1 MKSMADVHHSQPSFS
16 VPLSRVGIKGIKR
29 TLTQKRGDEF
39 DILRVVM
46 DVFVDLP
53 LELKGI
59 HMSRNIEA
67 VDDIVESM
75 IRENIYNIEDFCVEL
90 AKELLLRHD
99 YATFADVNLETDYTV
114 EKTTPKSQRTSQAN
128 YRLIAGASISKNEGK
143 LSVRRRI
150 GVEIPGFMVC
160 PCAQELIR
168 DYSREYLAHLG
179 LEEDLIENIVN
190 NVPMVSHS
198 QRGISRIIVE
208 TQGDD
213 PIVEA
218 NDLIEVVE
226 RSVSAPTY
234 ELLKREDEMETII
247 AGHKNP
253 LFVEDAVREILKN
266 FLNEFSFLP
275 NSTYLEVTQ
284 ENFESIH
291 SHNVF
296 SEKSCTLG
304 ELREQ
309 LNGG

>member
-1 MKSMADVHHSQPSFS
+1 
-16 VPLSRVGIKGIKR
+16 
-29 TLTQKRGDEF
+29 
-39 DILRVVM
+39 
-46 DVFVDLP
+46 
-53 LELKGI
+53 
-59 HMSRNIEA
+59 
-67 VDDIVESM
+67 
-75 IRENIYNIEDFCVEL
+75 
-90 AKELLLRHD
+90 
-99 YATFADVNLETDYTV
+99 
-114 EKTTPKSQRTSQAN
+114 
-128 YRLIAGASISKNEGK
+128 
-143 LSVRRRI
+143 
-150 GVEIPGFMVC
+150 
-160 PCAQELIR
+160 
-168 DYSREYLAHLG
+168 
-179 LEEDLIENIVN
+179 
-190 NVPMVSHS
+190 MVSHS

-218 NDLIEVVE
+218 NDLIEVAE

-266 FLNEFSFLP
+266 FLSEFSFLP
-275 NSTYLEVTQ
+275 DSTHLEVTQ